1 MEKALKV
8 FYCLLAVTL
17 SLGVNAQ
24 SDVEM
29 ADTMRSEGKIYVVV
43 SIILIVLAGL
53 IAYLFIMDR
62 KVKKLE
68 DQLTEKKH

>member
-1 MEKALKV
+1 MEKVLKV
-8 FYCLLAVTL
+8 FFCLLAVTL
-17 SLGVNAQ
+17 SLSVNAQ
-24 SDVEM
+24 SGVEM
-29 ADTMRSEGKIYVVV
+29 ADTLRSEGKIYVVV

-68 DQLTEKKH
+68 DQLTEKER